1 MIIHR
6 DCFVKLAY
14 RLQLN
19 SGEYIRGSANEPD
32 ILTYIAGYKELLPA
46 LENKLLGLKPGDESQ
61 FVITALEAFGLRDPW
76 LVQEFSKKRFP
87 AEADLRPGMAI
98 VPYPCAIEM
107 EYPYKVVEVKDDQV
121 ILDQN
126 HPLAGEDLHYAVQI
140 LEVRA
145 ATPEELELLQNCETC
160 AGELESCET
169 A

>member
-61 FVITALEAFGLRDPW
+61 FVIPALEAFGLRDPW

-98 VPYPCAIEM
+98 VPYPCAIEV
-107 EYPYKVVEVKDDQV
+107 EFPYRVVEVKDDQV

-126 HPLAGEDLHYAVQI
+126 HPLAGEDLHYAVHI

-160 AGELESCET
+160 AGEMESCET

>member
-19 SGEYIRGSANEPD
+19 SGEYIRGSVKQPE
-32 ILTYIAGYKELLPA
+32 ILTYVAGYKELLPA
-46 LENKLLGLKPGDESQ
+46 LENKLLGLKPGEESE
-61 FVITALEAFGLRDPW
+61 FVIPAVQAFGLRDPW
-76 LVQEFSKKRFP
+76 LVQEYNKKRFP
-87 AEADLRPGMAI
+87 AGADLRPGGAV
-98 VPYPCAIEM
+98 VPYPCAIEVD
-107 EYPYKVVEVKDDQV
+107 YPYKVVEVKDEVV

-145 ATPEELELLQNCETC
+145 ATPEELGPLQSC
-160 AGELESCET
+160 ESCGGEMQSCGT
-169 A
+169 

>member
-19 SGEYIRGSANEPD
+19 SGEYVRGSAEQPE
-32 ILTYIAGYKELLPA
+32 ILTYFAGYKELLPA
-46 LENKLLGLKPGDESQ
+46 LENKLLGLKPGDESE
-61 FVITALEAFGLRDPW
+61 FVIPAVQAFGLRDPW
-76 LVQEFSKKRFP
+76 LVQEYNKKRFP
-87 AEADLRPGMAI
+87 AGADLRPGVAV
-98 VPYPCAIEM
+98 VPFPCAIEV
-107 EYPYKVVEVKDDQV
+107 EYPYKVLEVKDEVV

-145 ATPEELELLQNCETC
+145 ATPEELAPLQSC
-160 AGELESCET
+160 ESCGGEMQSCGT
-169 A
+169 

>member
-14 RLQLN
+14 RLKLN
-19 SGEYIRGSANEPD
+19 SGEYIRGSADQPE

-61 FVITALEAFGLRDPW
+61 FVIPALAAFGLRDPW
-76 LVQEFSKKRFP
+76 LVQEFSRKRFP
-87 AEADLRPGMAI
+87 AEADLRPGLAI
-98 VPYPCAIEM
+98 VPYPCAIEVD
-107 EYPYKVVEVKDDQV
+107 YPYKVVEVKGDQV

-145 ATPEELELLQNCETC
+145 AAPDELEPLQSCESC
-160 AGELESCET
+160 GGEMDSCET
-169 A
+169 G